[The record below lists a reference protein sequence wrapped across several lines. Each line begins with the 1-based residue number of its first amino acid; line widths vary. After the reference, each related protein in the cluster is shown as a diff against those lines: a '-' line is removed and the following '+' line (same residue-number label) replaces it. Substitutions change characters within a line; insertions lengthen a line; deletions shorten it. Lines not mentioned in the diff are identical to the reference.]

1 MGEENISYVEYLAKY
16 LDKNVKYSEYADPE
30 PTEPINYAE
39 YMAEQLSEP
48 DDISAGFNFQLVQQ
62 VAAQTI
68 GLDLVAVM
76 PMPAPLGNVMYMDH
90 GISFEEIP
98 VWNKD
103 KTYNVDEFFNDNT
116 FEEY

>member
-1 MGEENISYVEYLAKY
+1 MADPTTNISYAEYIAEQIS
-16 LDKNVKYSEYADPE
+16 KNIEYSEYCDPE
-30 PTEPINYAE
+30 PNEPINYAE
-39 YMAEQLSEP
+39 YMAESLSFP
-48 DDISAGFNFQLVQQ
+48 AIHR

-68 GLDLVAVM
+68 GLDLVAVQ
-76 PMPAPLGNVMYMDH
+76 PLGVPVGNLMYTDY